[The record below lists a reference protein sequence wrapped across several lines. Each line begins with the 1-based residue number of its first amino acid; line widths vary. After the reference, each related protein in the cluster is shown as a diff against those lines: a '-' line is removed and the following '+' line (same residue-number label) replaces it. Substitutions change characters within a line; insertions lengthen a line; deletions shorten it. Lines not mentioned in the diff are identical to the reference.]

1 MEEKNLISAYVPSRQ
16 DMSLHWI
23 DSEDTVRSEYEKYL
37 TDESRYGEGRARI
50 IFFPDSEEQISSFL
64 RRMCSESIPVTVSA
78 GRTGVVGGAVPP
90 GGAILSTEKMNRI
103 LGLRFDSATGE
114 WLVRVQPGVILRDL
128 HTKIERKAFRE
139 LLISASESEK
149 KDLERFLE
157 DPQRYFY
164 PPDPT
169 EDSSTIGGNIAT
181 NAAGSRTYKYGSTRR
196 YVRRLRVALVNGD
209 VLDIRRSQLFAGPRR
224 TFEIQLSDGGH
235 ATVKLPSYPM
245 PNVKN
250 VAGYYVE
257 EGMDLIDLFIGSEGT
272 IGVVT
277 EAELALAPRIGNLLT
292 ALIFFPSERDAIGF
306 AHRVRGDHPEGR
318 TYPEGPESIEYFD
331 SNSLNLLRLRR
342 KESTTHLE
350 IPEFPEEAVATIL
363 LEQSYME
370 GEFEK
375 FIEALDVS
383 LRENGSS
390 LEDTMS
396 TTQDS
401 DRKRLTNI
409 RHALPETVNRTIAS
423 RKRQIPE
430 IHKVGTDTAVPDQYL
445 DAMLDYYVKR
455 LVEERFEYVIFG
467 HISENNLH
475 VNLLPNTLEE
485 LKRAE
490 RLAEE
495 FARWAVEHGGTV
507 SGEHGVGKLKRN
519 LLKLMYGERG
529 VEEMFQVKKT
539 LDPQL
544 ILNPGNIFQTDGKR
558 LWHAH

>member
-1 MEEKNLISAYVPSRQ
+1 MPVERKNRISACAPSGQ
-16 DMSLHWI
+16 DVSLHWI
-23 DSEDTVRSEYEKYL
+23 DSEDTVRTEYEKYL
-37 TDESRYGEGRARI
+37 TDESRFGEGRARI
-50 IFFPDSEEQISSFL
+50 IFFPESEEQISAFL

-78 GRTGVVGGAVPP
+78 GRTGIVGGAVPP
-90 GGAILSTEKMNRI
+90 RGAILSTERMNRI

-128 HTKIERKAFRE
+128 HTKIERKEFRE
-139 LLISASESEK
+139 LLTHASESEK

-181 NAAGSRTYKYGSTRR
+181 NAAGARTYKYGPTRR
-196 YVRRLRVALVNGD
+196 FVRRIRVALANGD
-209 VLDIRRSQLFAGPRR
+209 ILDVRRGQVFAGPGR
-224 TFEIQLSDGGH
+224 TFEIQLPDGRCV
-235 ATVKLPSYPM
+235 TVQLPSYSM
-245 PNVKN
+245 PNVKT

-257 EGMDLIDLFIGSEGT
+257 EEMDLIDLFIGSEGT
-272 IGVVT
+272 IGVLT
-277 EAELALAPRIGNLLT
+277 EAELALTPRIGNLLT

-306 AHRVRGDHPEGR
+306 VHRVRGDHPKGR
-318 TYPEGPESIEYFD
+318 AYAELPESIEYFD
-331 SNSLNLLRLRR
+331 SNSLNLLRR
-342 KESTTHLE
+342 KESTTPLE
-350 IPEFPEEAVATIL
+350 IPEFPEKAVAAVL
-363 LEQSYME
+363 LEQSYAE
-370 GEFEK
+370 DEFEG

-396 TTQDS
+396 ATTDS
-401 DRKRLTNI
+401 DGKRLTNI
-409 RHALPETVNRTIAS
+409 RHAIPETVNQVIAS
-423 RKRQIPE
+423 HKRKIAE
-430 IHKVGTDTAVPDQYL
+430 VHKVGTDTAVPDQYL
-445 DAMLDYYVKR
+445 DAMLDYYLKR

-475 VNLLPNTLEE
+475 VNVLPNTLEE
-485 LKRAE
+485 LRRAE

-529 VEEMFQVKKT
+529 VKGMFQVKKA

-544 ILNPGNIFQTDGKR
+544 ILNPGKIFSTD
-558 LWHAH
+558 

>member
-1 MEEKNLISAYVPSRQ
+1 MERKCWISAYAPSRQ
-16 DMSLHWI
+16 DVPLRWI
-23 DSEDTVRSEYEKYL
+23 DSEDTVRREYEKYL
-37 TDESRYGEGRARI
+37 TDESRYGVGQARI
-50 IFFPDSEEQISSFL
+50 IFFPESEEQISAFL

-78 GRTGVVGGAVPP
+78 GRTGIVGGAVPP
-90 GGAILSTEKMNRI
+90 RGAILSTERMNRI
-103 LGLRFDSATGE
+103 LGLRFDSTTGE

-128 HTKIERKAFRE
+128 HTKIERKEFRE
-139 LLISASESEK
+139 LLTYASESEK

-157 DPQRYFY
+157 DPRRYFY

-169 EDSSTIGGNIAT
+169 EDSSSIGGNIAT
-181 NAAGSRTYKYGSTRR
+181 NAAGARTYKYGSTRR
-196 YVRRLRVALVNGD
+196 FVRRIRVALANGD
-209 VLDIRRSQLFAGPRR
+209 ILDVRRGQVFAGPGR
-224 TFEIQLSDGGH
+224 TFEIQLSDGRCV
-235 ATVKLPSYPM
+235 TVRLPSYVM
-245 PNVKN
+245 PSVKS

-257 EGMDLIDLFIGSEGT
+257 EGMDPVDLFIGSEGT

-277 EAELALAPRIGNLLT
+277 EAELALAPRLGNLLT

-306 AHRVRGDHPEGR
+306 VHRVRGDHPLGR
-318 TYPEGPESIEYFD
+318 AYAELPESIEYFD

-342 KESTTHLE
+342 KESTTPLE
-350 IPEFPEEAVATIL
+350 IPEFPERAVAAIL
-363 LEQSYME
+363 LEQLYME
-370 GEFEK
+370 EEFEK
-375 FIEALDVS
+375 FIEALDIG
-383 LRENGSS
+383 LREHGSS

-396 TTQDS
+396 ATEDS

-409 RHALPETVNRTIAS
+409 RHVVPEAVNQVIAS

-430 IHKVGTDTAVPDQYL
+430 IHKVGTDTAAPDQYL
-445 DAMLDYYVKR
+445 DAMLEYYVKR

-475 VNLLPNTLEE
+475 VNVLPNTLEE
-485 LKRAE
+485 LRRAE

-495 FARWAVEHGGTV
+495 FARYAVEHGGTV

-519 LLKLMYGERG
+519 LLKVMYGEKG

-544 ILNPGNIFQTDGKR
+544 VLNPGNIFPTD
-558 LWHAH
+558 

>member
-1 MEEKNLISAYVPSRQ
+1 
-16 DMSLHWI
+16 
-23 DSEDTVRSEYEKYL
+23 
-37 TDESRYGEGRARI
+37 
-50 IFFPDSEEQISSFL
+50 
-64 RRMCSESIPVTVSA
+64 MCSESIPVTVSA
-78 GRTGVVGGAVPP
+78 GRTGVVGGAVPL

-103 LGLRFDSATGE
+103 LGLRFDSAAGE

-128 HTKIERKAFRE
+128 HNKIERKGFRE
-139 LLISASESEK
+139 LLVSASESEK

-157 DPQRYFY
+157 DPRRYFY

-169 EDSSTIGGNIAT
+169 EESSTIGGNIAT

-196 YVRRLRVALVNGD
+196 YVRRLRVALANGD
-209 VLDIRRSQLFAGPRR
+209 VLDIRRGQVFAGPGR
-224 TFEIQLSDGGH
+224 TFEIQLSDGRH

-245 PNVKN
+245 RNVKN

-257 EGMDLIDLFIGSEGT
+257 VGMDLIDLFIGSEGT

-277 EAELALAPRIGNLLT
+277 EAELALAPRLGNLLT
-292 ALIFFPSERDAIGF
+292 ALIFFPSESEAVGF
-306 AHRVRGDHPEGR
+306 AHRVRGDHPKGR
-318 TYPEGPESIEYFD
+318 AYPEGPESIEYFD

-342 KESTTHLE
+342 KESTTPLE
-350 IPEFPEEAVATIL
+350 IPEFPEEAVAAIL

-370 GEFEK
+370 DEFEK
-375 FIEALDVS
+375 FIDALDIS

-396 TTQDS
+396 ATQNS

-409 RHALPETVNRTIAS
+409 RHALPETVNQTIAS
-423 RKRQIPE
+423 RKRRIPE

-445 DAMLDYYVKR
+445 DAMLDYYLKR

-467 HISENNLH
+467 HVSENNLH
-475 VNLLPNTLEE
+475 VNVLPNTLEE

-519 LLKLMYGERG
+519 LLKLMYSEKG
-529 VEEMFQVKKT
+529 VQEMFQVKKT

-544 ILNPGNIFQTDGKR
+544 ILNPGDIFPTD
-558 LWHAH
+558 

>member
-1 MEEKNLISAYVPSRQ
+1 MERRNRISAYAPSRQ
-16 DMSLHWI
+16 DASLHWI

-37 TDESRYGEGRARI
+37 TDESRYGVGRARI
-50 IFFPDSEEQISSFL
+50 IFFPESEEQICTFL
-64 RRMCSESIPVTVSA
+64 RRMCSESIPVTISA
-78 GRTGVVGGAVPP
+78 GRTGIVGGAVPP
-90 GGAILSTEKMNRI
+90 RDAILSTEKMNRI
-103 LGLRFDSATGE
+103 LGLRFDSTTGE
-114 WLVRVQPGVILRDL
+114 WLIRVQPGVILKDL
-128 HTKIERKAFRE
+128 HTKIERKELRE
-139 LLISASESEK
+139 LLTHANKSEK

-181 NAAGSRTYKYGSTRR
+181 NAAGARTYKYGSTRR
-196 YVRRLRVALVNGD
+196 FVRRTRVALANGD
-209 VLDIRRSQLFAGPRR
+209 ILDIRRGQVFAGPGR
-224 TFEIQLSDGGH
+224 TFEIQLSEGRLV
-235 ATVKLPSYPM
+235 TFQLPSYSM
-245 PNVKN
+245 PNVKS
-250 VAGYYVE
+250 VAGYYLE

-277 EAELALAPRIGNLLT
+277 EAELALAPRVGNLLT

-306 AHRVRGDHPEGR
+306 VHRIRGDHPKGR
-318 TYPEGPESIEYFD
+318 AYAELPESIEYFD

-342 KESTTHLE
+342 KESTTPLE
-350 IPEFPEEAVATIL
+350 IPEFPERALAAIL
-363 LEQSYME
+363 LEQSYLE
-370 GEFEK
+370 EEFEK
-375 FIEALDVS
+375 LIEALDVG

-396 TTQDS
+396 ATGDS

-409 RHALPETVNRTIAS
+409 RHATPETVNQVIAS
-423 RKRQIPE
+423 RKRRIPE
-430 IHKVGTDTAVPDQYL
+430 IHKVGTDTAVPDEYL
-445 DAMLDYYVKR
+445 DAMLEHYVKR

-475 VNLLPNTLEE
+475 VNVLPNTLGE
-485 LKRAE
+485 LRRAE

-495 FARWAVEHGGTV
+495 FASWAVEHSGTV
-507 SGEHGVGKLKRN
+507 SGEHGVGKLKRS

-544 ILNPGNIFQTDGKR
+544 ILNPGNIFPID
-558 LWHAH
+558 

>member
-1 MEEKNLISAYVPSRQ
+1 MEPKNRISAYESSRQ
-16 DMSLHWI
+16 DVPLHWI
-23 DSEDTVRSEYEKYL
+23 DSEDTVKSEYEKYL
-37 TDESRYGEGRARI
+37 TDESRFGEGCARI
-50 IFFPDSEEQISSFL
+50 IFFPESEEQISAFL
-64 RRMCSESIPVTVSA
+64 RRMSSESIPVTISA
-78 GRTGVVGGAVPP
+78 GRTGIVGGAVPP
-90 GGAILSTEKMNRI
+90 RGAILSTERMNKI
-103 LGLRFDSATGE
+103 LGLTFDSTAGE
-114 WLVRVQPGVILRDL
+114 WLVKVQPGVIIKDL
-128 HTKIERKAFRE
+128 HTKVEKKEFRE
-139 LLISASESEK
+139 LLTCAGESEK
-149 KDLERFLE
+149 EDLKRFLE

-181 NAAGSRTYKYGSTRR
+181 NAAGARTYKYGSTRR
-196 YVRRLRVALVNGD
+196 FVRRIRVALANGD
-209 VLDIRRSQLFAGPRR
+209 ILDIMRGQVFAGTGR
-224 TFEIQLSDGGH
+224 TFEVQCSDGRC
-235 ATVKLPSYPM
+235 ATVQLPSYSM

-272 IGVVT
+272 IGVLT

-306 AHRVRGDHPEGR
+306 VHRVRGDHPKGR
-318 TYPEGPESIEYFD
+318 AYAELPESIEYFD
-331 SNSLNLLRLRR
+331 SNSLNVLRR
-342 KESTTHLE
+342 KESTTPLE
-350 IPEFPEEAVATIL
+350 IPEFPEKAVAAVL
-363 LEQSYME
+363 LEQSYAE
-370 GEFEK
+370 DEFEG

-396 TTQDS
+396 ATTDS

-409 RHALPETVNRTIAS
+409 RHVVPETVNQVIAS
-423 RKRQIPE
+423 RKRRIPE

-455 LVEERFEYVIFG
+455 LVEERFEHVIFG

-475 VNLLPNTLEE
+475 VNVLPNTLEE
-485 LKRAE
+485 LRRAE

-495 FARWAVEHGGTV
+495 FARYAVERGGTV
-507 SGEHGVGKLKRN
+507 SGEHGVGKLKRS
-519 LLKLMYGERG
+519 LLKLMYGEKG

-539 LDPQL
+539 LDHQL
-544 ILNPGNIFQTDGKR
+544 ILNPGNIFPID
-558 LWHAH
+558 